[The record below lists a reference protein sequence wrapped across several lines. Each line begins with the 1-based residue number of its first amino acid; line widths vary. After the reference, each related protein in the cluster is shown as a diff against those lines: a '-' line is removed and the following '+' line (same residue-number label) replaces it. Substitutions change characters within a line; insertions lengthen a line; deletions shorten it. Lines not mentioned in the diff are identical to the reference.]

1 MSTSKFGM
9 VKVDDLLITHQYGT
23 QRVEGISQRRV
34 DKMAA
39 EWDPSKVGTITVS
52 KRTDGT
58 QFVPDGAHRTAAA
71 RAVGQPELPAVIH
84 EGLSA
89 AGEAELFVGLNTFNS
104 PSAISN
110 FMGRLHRGD
119 TDAKEIK
126 EIIAAHEWRIGQ
138 TAEDGNISAISAIES
153 VYKSASGTLPDDR
166 YPEVLSWV
174 LDVTTAAWEH
184 DRDAAHGAMLK
195 GLAQLI
201 GRFGSDVDTKKLVIG
216 LSATRPRI
224 ILGKATSL
232 RDAVGGTIPAH
243 VAKVLVGIHNSGR
256 RKNLLPEWVWTR

>member
-1 MSTSKFGM
+1 MSTSTFGM
-9 VKVDDLLITHQYGT
+9 VKVDDLLITHQHGT
-23 QRVEGISQRRV
+23 QRVEGIAQRRV

-52 KRTDGT
+52 KRCDGSM
-58 QFVPDGAHRTAAA
+58 FVPDGAHRTAAA
-71 RAVGQPELPAVIH
+71 RAVGQSELPAVIH
-84 EGLSA
+84 EGLTA
-89 AGEAELFVGLNTFNS
+89 AGEAELFVGLNTFNA

-119 TDAKEIK
+119 TDAQEIK
-126 EIIAAHEWRIGQ
+126 KVIDAHGWRIGQ
-138 TAEDGNISAISAIES
+138 SADDGYISAITAIES
-153 VYKSASGTLPDDR
+153 IYKSAAGTQPDDR
-166 YPEVLSWV
+166 YPEVLTWV

-184 DRDAAHGAMLK
+184 DRDAAHGAILK

-201 GRFGSDVDTKKLVIG
+201 GRYGTDVDTKKLVIG

-224 ILGKATSL
+224 ILGKATSV

-243 VAKVLVGIHNSGR
+243 VAKVLVGIHNTGR